1 MADNLTHSWSDTRTT
16 AKNGINAMIK
26 HNYTF
31 AGINDSVVSVIPPY
45 SQINSATL
53 DGTADKDPNGQTK
66 SGNLYIGFQNTA
78 SSVNLQFVLD
88 EKDDLT
94 YKGVESITGVNIL
107 SYIKSKTSNAGY
119 IEHLDYNAVRIW
131 AGFTA
136 IYKQG
141 WVTTAKITWNYNE
154 PRAIVTVSKSGEGT
168 VSGAGT
174 YHWGNSYTIKATP
187 ATGWKFVK
195 WSDGNTNASRT
206 FTVDSSLITA
216 YETSKSYQAV
226 FEKNTYTL
234 TVTAGTG
241 GTVSG
246 GGTYAHGDTATIKAT
261 PNTGYKFVKWN
272 DGNTSATRTV
282 TVTGAATY
290 TATFEKLK
298 YTVTWK
304 NDDGTVLETDNNVEY
319 GTTPTYNGSTPTKP
333 STAQHTYTFSGW
345 SPAISAVT
353 GNVTYTAQFTATVRK
368 YTVKWYNY
376 DGTLLETDTDVP
388 YGTKPTYNGAT
399 PTKPSDD
406 YYNYGFAGWSPSIS
420 EGIQG
425 DKNFTAQFAQTDRYY
440 TVRWVNASA
449 VQGVEGALLETDE
462 VKFNTQPDYNGAIP
476 KHPKQDTDPALNYDF
491 IGWSAKVTDPAK
503 PDTELEKIKGD
514 ITYTAIYETTP
525 KLYAITVILFNSQ
538 STDIYEYGTELT
550 IEAPEIVDFHRFVK
564 WNDGDTRPS
573 RTVQV
578 TGEAIYSAEYERI
591 PIPIKANIEQVT
603 GCYIVPD
610 TNTIVY
616 VINGTVPT
624 VEIGRESVDGWSFL
638 VSNAIPEN
646 GYPLKKL
653 FITDNSGVTTRVY

>member
-1 MADNLTHSWSDTRTT
+1 MASKTILLWDTDSKKPKNAWWSTGISNFNSVINSNNNLPTNAVISKAVLKVYADFDGAGGLANVYMKYGFGGNESISTQLGGQRKLTGNETNYDTDITSYMSSKVSPFAIST
-16 AKNGINAMIK
+16 AYGSYFSANI
-26 HNYTF
+26 YT
-31 AGINDSVVSVIPPY
+31 ANIVVSALRMGKVELYVEYSIPTYTVTWKNHDGTVLETDTGVTHGTTPTYNGSTPTKASTAQY
-45 SQINSATL
+45 SYKFSGWSPTVGAISGNTTYTAQFTATL
-53 DGTADKDPNGQTK
+53 
-66 SGNLYIGFQNTA
+66 
-78 SSVNLQFVLD
+78 
-88 EKDDLT
+88 
-94 YKGVESITGVNIL
+94 
-107 SYIKSKTSNAGY
+107 
-119 IEHLDYNAVRIW
+119 R
-131 AGFTA
+131 
-136 IYKQG
+136 
-141 WVTTAKITWNYNE
+141 
-154 PRAIVTVSKSGEGT
+154 
-168 VSGAGT
+168 
-174 YHWGNSYTIKATP
+174 SYTI
-187 ATGWKFVK
+187 
-195 WSDGNTNASRT
+195 
-206 FTVDSSLITA
+206 
-216 YETSKSYQAV
+216 
-226 FEKNTYTL
+226 

-246 GGTYAHGDTATIKAT
+246 GGSYTYGSTATLKAT
-261 PNTGYKFVKWN
+261 PNTGYKFVKWS

-282 TVTGAATY
+282 TVTGTATY

-304 NDDGTVLETDNNVEY
+304 NDDGIVLETDNNVEY
-319 GTTPTYNGSTPTKP
+319 GTTPTYNGATPTKA
-333 STAQHTYTFSGW
+333 STAQHLYTFSGW
-345 SPAISAVT
+345 SPTISAVT
-353 GNVTYTAQFTATVRK
+353 GNVTYTAQFTASVRK

-399 PTKPSDD
+399 PTKPNDD
-406 YYNYGFAGWSPSIS
+406 YYNYGFAGWSPSIN

-449 VQGVEGALLETDE
+449 VQGVEGTLLETDE
-462 VKFNTQPDYNGAIP
+462 VKFNTQPDYNGATP

-503 PDTELEKIKGD
+503 PDTELEKVKGD

-578 TGEAIYSAEYERI
+578 TGEATYSAEYERI
-591 PIPIKANIEQVT
+591 AIPIKANLEQVT
-603 GCYIVPD
+603 GCYMVPD

-624 VEIGRESVDGWSFL
+624 VEIDRESVDGWSFL
-638 VSNAIPEN
+638 VSNSIPEN

>member
-1 MADNLTHSWSDTRTT
+1 MATKTT
-16 AKNGINAMIK
+16 ESI
-26 HNYTF
+26 F
-31 AGINDSVVSVIPPY
+31 NDSDAKTSWGTWTKYFSFPI
-45 SQINSATL
+45 STINSAL
-53 DGTADKDPNGQTK
+53 N
-66 SGNLYIGFQNTA
+66 NTSNVPA
-78 SSVNLQFVLD
+78 NA
-88 EKDDLT
+88 K
-94 YKGVESITGVNIL
+94 ITGVTINVSVRYEVSGSARVYFKYGIGGNGSISNELL
-107 SYIKSKTSNAGY
+107 SENQIGSTSTKGSETQSKSLPIGSSLSPFSISTANGDYFTICIYTSNNLPKTFWVDSVTLTITYEIPTYTVTWKNHDGTVLETDTGVANGSTPT
-119 IEHLDYNAVRIW
+119 YNGSTPTKASTAQYSYKFSGWSPTVGAISGNTTYT
-131 AGFTA
+131 AQFTA
-136 IYKQG
+136 
-141 WVTTAKITWNYNE
+141 TL
-154 PRAIVTVSKSGEGT
+154 R
-168 VSGAGT
+168 
-174 YHWGNSYTIKATP
+174 SYTI
-187 ATGWKFVK
+187 
-195 WSDGNTNASRT
+195 
-206 FTVDSSLITA
+206 
-216 YETSKSYQAV
+216 
-226 FEKNTYTL
+226 

-246 GGTYAHGDTATIKAT
+246 GGTYQYGKTATLKAT
-261 PNTGYKFVKWN
+261 PNTGYKFVKWS

-282 TVTGAATY
+282 TVTGTATY

-319 GTTPTYNGSTPTKP
+319 GATPTYNGATPTKS
-333 STAQHTYTFSGW
+333 STAQHLYTFSGW

-449 VQGVEGALLETDE
+449 EQGVEGALLETDE

-503 PDTELEKIKGD
+503 PDTELEKVKGD

-525 KLYAITVILFNSQ
+525 KLYAITVVLFNSQ

-550 IEAPEIVDFHRFVK
+550 IESPEIVDFHRFVK
-564 WNDGDTRPS
+564 WSDGDTRRS
-573 RTVQV
+573 RPVMV
-578 TGEAIYSAEYERI
+578 TGEATYSAEYERI

-603 GCYIVPD
+603 GCYMVPD

-624 VEIGRESVDGWSFL
+624 VKIGRESVDGWSFL

>member
-1 MADNLTHSWSDTRTT
+1 MADFSKEYSLSTAVTGKTNAEDYSLYHNLKVACDDMRNN
-16 AKNGINAMIK
+16 NGLVAYSKIE
-26 HNYTF
+26 
-31 AGINDSVVSVIPPY
+31 SV
-45 SQINSATL
+45 TL
-53 DGTADKDPNGQTK
+53 DV
-66 SGNLYIGFQNTA
+66 SGDLNTSSNPGEMSIYWLNSSGGYSRVNTA
-78 SSVNLQFVLD
+78 EQDMQIGGSLG
-88 EKDDLT
+88 E
-94 YKGVESITGVNIL
+94 EWITGLNVTDKFESEN
-107 SYIKSKTSNAGY
+107 SNAGY
-119 IEHLDYNAVRIW
+119 IKSSYGGTDANHIRVRFIHAW
-131 AGFTA
+131 LLTS
-136 IYKQG
+136 YTYSTKY
-141 WVTTAKITWNYNE
+141 KITFNFNK

-168 VSGAGT
+168 VTGAGT
-174 YHWGNSYTIKATP
+174 YHYGDTYTIKATP
-187 ATGWKFVK
+187 ATGYKFVK

-206 FTVDSSLITA
+206 FTVNDSLITA

-226 FEKNTYTL
+226 FEKL
-234 TVTAGTG
+234 T
-241 GTVSG
+241 
-246 GGTYAHGDTATIKAT
+246 
-261 PNTGYKFVKWN
+261 
-272 DGNTSATRTV
+272 
-282 TVTGAATY
+282 
-290 TATFEKLK
+290 

-304 NDDGTVLETDNNVEY
+304 NYDGTTLETDTNVAY
-319 GTTPTYNGSTPTKP
+319 GTTPAYNGATPTQA

-406 YYNYGFAGWSPSIS
+406 YYTYGFAGWSPSIS

-462 VKFNTQPDYNGAIP
+462 VKFNTQPDYNGATP
-476 KHPKQDTDPALNYDF
+476 KHPKQDTDPAFNYDF

-503 PDTELEKIKGD
+503 PDTELEKVKGD

-564 WNDGDTRPS
+564 WSDGDTRPS

-578 TGEAIYSAEYERI
+578 TGEATYQAEYERI
-591 PIPIKANIEQVT
+591 AIPIKANLEQIT
-603 GCYIVPD
+603 GCYLVPD

-624 VEIGRESVDGWSFL
+624 VKIGRESVDGWSFL
-638 VSNAIPEN
+638 VSNSVPEN

-653 FITDNSGVTTRVY
+653 FITENSGVTTRVY